1 MIFPDWGES
10 PAIRAE
16 EAELP
21 LFTEWAVDW
30 DEKRFAGRDGR
41 FYTVTGTEALK
52 IWVYRALRK
61 ESERF
66 RYTAWSWDH
75 GNELETLLGGCADR
89 GVLES
94 RLRQYIREALLV
106 SPYIRA
112 ADGFSFRQTG
122 TLMEVSAALGAY
134 LRERALRTR
143 TVSCAQ
149 VLRLLLD
156 CPGTADVT
164 VFALG
169 GAEESLTL
177 PERAVPVG
185 GTLELEEA
193 ET

>member
-1 MIFPDWGES
+1 MIFPDWGEG
-10 PAIRAE
+10 PAERAE

-66 RYTAWSWDH
+66 RYTAWSWDY
-75 GNELETLLGGCADR
+75 GNELETLLGGCTDR

-106 SPYIRA
+106 SPYILA

-122 TLMEVSAALGAY
+122 TLMEVWF
-134 LRERALRTR
+134 
-143 TVSCAQ
+143 TVHSVYEDFTA
-149 VLRLLLD
+149 
-156 CPGTADVT
+156 GT
-164 VFALG
+164 
-169 GAEESLTL
+169 
-177 PERAVPVG
+177 
-185 GTLELEEA
+185 ELQIG
-193 ET
+193 